1 MTLKEINENYDEL
14 VEDMNGLKGLR
25 DSLFTFYDVLNKP
38 IPDNMVKL
46 VQDAVKQSKEYR
58 DLREGFVNRVNNFE
72 AKLTYAGYSPKV
84 SQAVVKEFNDFLK
97 KN

>member
-1 MTLKEINENYDEL
+1 MTLKEINDNYEEL
-14 VEDMNGLKGLR
+14 VESMNGLKGLR
-25 DSLFTFYDVLNKP
+25 DSLIQFYDILNKP

-72 AKLTYAGYSPKV
+72 SKLTFAGYAPVV
-84 SQAVVKEFNDFLK
+84 SQAIVKEFNDFLK

>member
-1 MTLKEINENYDEL
+1 MTLKEINDNYDEL

-25 DSLFTFYDVLNKP
+25 DSLIQFYDILNKP
-38 IPDNMVKL
+38 IPSNMVQL
-46 VQDAVKQSKEYR
+46 VQDATKKSKTYR

-72 AKLTYAGYSPKV
+72 SKLTFAGYSPV
-84 SQAVVKEFNDFLK
+84 VAQAIVKEFNEFLK